1 MPVETQVQSII
12 EDLSLADRAYFAK
25 DRLKVIKA
33 KIDEAIALLD
43 TKPIESQGKHFRAI
57 FVLDLDKKQKAHLL
71 YLRGRIMDFIPEYSK
86 QAEEHLSKAIKLM
99 PTKVEAWDALG
110 HVYWKKNDLTAS

>member
-1 MPVETQVQSII
+1 MPVEHQVQSII

-43 TKPIESQGKHFRAI
+43 TRPIESQGKHLRAI
-57 FVLDLDKKQKAHLL
+57 FV
-71 YLRGRIMDFIPEYSK
+71 
-86 QAEEHLSKAIKLM
+86 
-99 PTKVEAWDALG
+99 
-110 HVYWKKNDLTAS
+110 